1 MLALVLSLWIT
12 LATVTRYSDMWQS
25 LLTCL
30 GHLGWRDTDRIVSI
44 SCPSPKVA
52 KASIVMTVAC
62 RSRWQFCFENF
73 ANVNDPLQRNEVC
86 EYNTWLGQ
94 NALGDSKKLRLD
106 QKHFTTVVQGY
117 VTFFFLGQK
126 IFQTFSLGFLPPKT
140 AIVWRVFIH

>member
-1 MLALVLSLWIT
+1 
-12 LATVTRYSDMWQS
+12 
-25 LLTCL
+25 
-30 GHLGWRDTDRIVSI
+30 
-44 SCPSPKVA
+44 VA
-52 KASIVMTVAC
+52 KASTVMTVVC
-62 RSRWQFCFENF
+62 RCCQQFRFANF
-73 ANVNDPLQRNEVC
+73 ANVKNPLQRNEVC

-94 NALGDSKKLRLD
+94 NALGYSKKLRID